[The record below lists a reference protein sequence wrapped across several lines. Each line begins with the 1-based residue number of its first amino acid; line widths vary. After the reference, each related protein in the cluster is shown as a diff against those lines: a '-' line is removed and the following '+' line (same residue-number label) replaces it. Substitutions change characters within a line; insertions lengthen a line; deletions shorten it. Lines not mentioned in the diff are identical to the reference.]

1 MWTHRGPWKDSDTG
15 GEETWE
21 MPSLAP
27 GMSGKLRVVALSH
40 WPCNLRE
47 CSTCIEH
54 LPLCEVFPH
63 IVLEICSNLIL
74 SI

>member
-1 MWTHRGPWKDSDTG
+1 
-15 GEETWE
+15 

-27 GMSGKLRVVALSH
+27 GMSGKLGVVALSR

-63 IVLEICSNLIL
+63 IVLKICFNLIL
-74 SI
+74 SM